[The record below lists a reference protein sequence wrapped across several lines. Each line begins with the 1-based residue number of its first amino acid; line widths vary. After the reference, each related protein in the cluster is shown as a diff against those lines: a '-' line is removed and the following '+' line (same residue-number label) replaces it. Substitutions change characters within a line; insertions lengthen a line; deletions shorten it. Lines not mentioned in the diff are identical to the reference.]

1 MAFQN
6 RRQKVMG
13 FTLIEVVVVLC
24 IITVLTSVSAPFLIN
39 LLGRHR
45 SESVGLYMYSLYK
58 LCTVE
63 ALKQGDK
70 TIGCHYQDE
79 DGEII
84 FYTFIDENENN
95 TFDPNTDSVL
105 KESIA
110 GETAHIELS
119 PTSGSVYFHHDA
131 RIKSISANKVFLC
144 STMDI
149 EESIGNFDIIVNEIT
164 FLDNGFMH
172 LENKLGS
179 SCGV

>member
-1 MAFQN
+1 MTFQN

-95 TFDPNTDSVL
+95 NFDANTDTVL

-110 GETAHIELS
+110 GETAHIELTPAS
-119 PTSGSVYFHHDA
+119 ASVYFHHDA
-131 RIKSISANKVFLC
+131 RIKSISTNTIYLC
-144 STMDI
+144 SSFDI
-149 EESIGNFDIIVNEIT
+149 EESTGNLDIIVNEIT
-164 FLDNGFMH
+164 FLDNGFMQ
-172 LENKLGS
+172 LENSLGS
-179 SCGV
+179 TCGV